1 MKKIAVIGSGSWG
14 VALAI
19 HLASMGNDVKI
30 WSYEEEEK
38 RLINEEKKCMFLPN
52 VTIPDNITC
61 STNFE
66 EVIKDSEFI
75 LHVTP
80 SKFTRSTFKQYKQYV
95 GEKPVIICAKGF
107 EKESLKTLDE
117 VIEEELPTA
126 KIGVLSGPSHAEEVS
141 IAIPTVL
148 VVASKHDDV
157 LELIQNTFMS
167 EKMRIYTSKDIKG
180 VELGGALKNII
191 AFCAGV
197 AAGIGLGDNSFAAL
211 ITRGL
216 GEIARLGVKL
226 GGEKETFYGLS
237 GLGDLIVTCLSEHSR
252 NRRAGKLIGQGKTL
266 EEAKKEVGMVIESI
280 DNIDVA
286 YELGKKN
293 DVYMPIIETVY
304 QVIYKGLEPEQA
316 VKNLMTRDKKSE

>member
-52 VTIPDNITC
+52 VTIPNNITC

-117 VIEEELPTA
+117 VL
-126 KIGVLSGPSHAEEVS
+126 
-141 IAIPTVL
+141 
-148 VVASKHDDV
+148 
-157 LELIQNTFMS
+157 
-167 EKMRIYTSKDIKG
+167 
-180 VELGGALKNII
+180 
-191 AFCAGV
+191 
-197 AAGIGLGDNSFAAL
+197 
-211 ITRGL
+211 
-216 GEIARLGVKL
+216 
-226 GGEKETFYGLS
+226 
-237 GLGDLIVTCLSEHSR
+237 
-252 NRRAGKLIGQGKTL
+252 
-266 EEAKKEVGMVIESI
+266 
-280 DNIDVA
+280 
-286 YELGKKN
+286 
-293 DVYMPIIETVY
+293 
-304 QVIYKGLEPEQA
+304 
-316 VKNLMTRDKKSE
+316 